1 MLFNPEW
8 KQGTKAEAPAKVA
21 PPSLVG
27 LIAWLETQLPE
38 TEYSWLGAQH
48 CLVAQYLR
56 ATQGWDCPAVYIGFD
71 SVFGSDGQEGFRY
84 HQVGNGG
91 PTNFGAALE
100 RARKLL

>member
-1 MLFNPEW
+1 M
-8 KQGTKAEAPAKVA
+8 
-21 PPSLVG
+21 
-27 LIAWLETQLPE
+27 
-38 TEYSWLGAQH
+38 
-48 CLVAQYLR
+48 
-56 ATQGWDCPAVYIGFD
+56 DIGFD